1 PQPHHTPFLPYTPLY
16 LSYCTC
22 HAILYKLSN
31 LVILQAEYAALVLEH
46 DVVTEH
52 AIALATTAR
61 PEALACALIRW
72 EVVGCSEITALEG
85 DRKSTSLNFSH
96 QIISY

>member
-1 PQPHHTPFLPYTPLY
+1 MPESINSAMISYGRKP
-16 LSYCTC
+16 YCTR

-72 EVVGCSEITALEG
+72 EVVGPSRL
-85 DRKSTSLNFSH
+85 RH
-96 QIISY
+96 